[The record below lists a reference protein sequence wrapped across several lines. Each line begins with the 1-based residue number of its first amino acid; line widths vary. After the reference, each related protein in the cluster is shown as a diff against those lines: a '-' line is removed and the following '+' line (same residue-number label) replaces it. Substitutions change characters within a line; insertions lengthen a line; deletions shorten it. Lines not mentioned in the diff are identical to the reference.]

1 MGYNKRG
8 NVFSTKSE
16 MGRSMDYSK
25 YETRDM
31 KNKRVKEKIFDVAL
45 ALMKQIGFDNI
56 TIRMICTE
64 ANISTGMFYKHFS
77 SKEEILSFY
86 YDKAQGDFDEMMNQR
101 LAELP
106 VREKLV
112 RFYVWICAFTAD
124 LGVDFCRNFFNSKN
138 ERMNTNLFQNRLM
151 DMTTR
156 CMEDAM
162 TEGFTLSPGRTPY
175 QVSKDLCVIV
185 KGIIFDWS
193 AHEGSYSMP
202 DFAEKLLTRCIDGLL

>member
-1 MGYNKRG
+1 
-8 NVFSTKSE
+8 
-16 MGRSMDYSK
+16 MDYSK

-31 KNKRVKEKIFDVAL
+31 KNKRIKEKIFDVSL

-64 ANISTGMFYKHFS
+64 AGISTGMFYQHFS

-86 YDKAQGDFDEMMNQR
+86 YDKAQGDYDEMMNQR

-112 RFYVWICAFTAD
+112 RFYVWICEYTAD
-124 LGVDFCRNFFNSKN
+124 FGVDFCRNFFNSKN

-185 KGIIFDWS
+185 KGVIFDWS

-202 DFAEKLLTRCIDGLL
+202 EYAEKLLTRCMGGLL